1 MSIELALELASDGS
15 QDRYSARG
23 KTKSE
28 VPSIAAYP
36 TSADEFIDCL

>member
-1 MSIELALELASDGS
+1 MESELAFDGS

-23 KTKSE
+23 TTKSA

-36 TSADEFIDCL
+36 TRAVEPIDFLYSD